1 MIDHYSKY
9 IEIEKNP
16 FEIQDRDM
24 CVLLLIIFNIALD
37 VLDELS
43 RAIWK
48 ERKMKGI
55 QIGK

>member
-1 MIDHYSKY
+1 
-9 IEIEKNP
+9 
-16 FEIQDRDM
+16 M

-37 VLDELS
+37 ALDELS

-55 QIGK
+55 QIAK